1 MTIENNGVETNPQ
14 EDKVIDAIRTNALA
28 NPSSIP
34 PQFGGD
40 VEKYITAYK
49 DLQADYTRKSQE
61 LAALKKGT
69 EKPADPPKAPVTPNP
84 LHIGEPPVEETPQIS
99 WDTLAEEFAN
109 TGDISDDTK
118 KSLVEALKLP
128 DTRFIDAYID
138 GLKSQR
144 QLAMTK
150 AAEIAG
156 GNEEYNKVLAWAS
169 KSLKPEQRAALNA
182 ALSSPSWE
190 LTWTGLVTQYKTANK
205 SSANTPIAAPVG
217 NDSTEVLP
225 YRTNE
230 EYLADLRNPKYRNN
244 LDPDFVQ
251 LVYKRAAKTAQLAME
266 EGI

>member
-14 EDKVIDAIRTNALA
+14 EDKVIDAIRTNAIA

-49 DLQADYTRKSQE
+49 DLQAEFTRKSQE
-61 LAALKKGT
+61 LANLKKVV

-84 LHIGEPPVEETPQIS
+84 LHIGEPPVEETPTIS
-99 WDTLAEEFAN
+99 WDDLAAEFSS
-109 TGDISDDTK
+109 TGDISEETK
-118 KSLVEALKLP
+118 KSIVSTLKLP
-128 DTRFIDAYID
+128 DTKFVDAYID

-156 GNEEYNKVLAWAS
+156 GNDEYNKVLAWAS
-169 KSLKPEQRAALNA
+169 KNLKPEQRAALNA
-182 ALSSPSWE
+182 SLSSPSWE

-205 SSANTPIAAPVG
+205 SSSNNPIAAPVG
-217 NDSTEVLP
+217 NDTTEIIP
-225 YRTNE
+225 YRTHQ
-230 EYLADLRNPKYRNN
+230 EYMADLANPKYRYNQ
-244 LDPDFVQ
+244 DPDFVE
-251 LVYKRAAKTAQLAME
+251 LVMKRAHKTAQLAASE
-266 EGI
+266 